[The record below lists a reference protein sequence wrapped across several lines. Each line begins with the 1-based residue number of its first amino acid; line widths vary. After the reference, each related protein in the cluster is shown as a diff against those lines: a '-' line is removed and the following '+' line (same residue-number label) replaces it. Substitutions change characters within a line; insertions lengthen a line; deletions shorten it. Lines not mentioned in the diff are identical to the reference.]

1 MTTQTIQTIHARCT
15 EVGDCWEWQG
25 GTTGTGHPCVRH
37 DGKTVLVRRL
47 VMQLAG
53 RPLRP
58 SDRAMTTCENILCV
72 NEDHLTPR
80 THRQVMA
87 RQGELGKLS
96 EPARIAKIASTHR
109 ARRGKI
115 TMDDARAIR
124 ASDETHEQAALRYG
138 IHPNRI
144 ASIRQYKCWREL
156 EGNPFVGLGARTS
169 AAQSRTAP

>member
-72 NEDHLTPR
+72 NEDHLTQR

-96 EPARIAKIASTHR
+96 EPARTAKIAATQR
-109 ARRGKI
+109 TRRGKI

-138 IHPNRI
+138 IHPSKI
-144 ASIRQYKCWREL
+144 ASIRQYRCWREL
-156 EGNPFVGLGARTS
+156 EGNPFVGLGVRTS